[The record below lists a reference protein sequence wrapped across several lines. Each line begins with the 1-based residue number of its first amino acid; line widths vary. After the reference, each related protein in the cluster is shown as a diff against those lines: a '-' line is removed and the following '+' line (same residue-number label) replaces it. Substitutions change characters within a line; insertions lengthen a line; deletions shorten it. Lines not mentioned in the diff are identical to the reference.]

1 MIAGQRSD
9 SASLSAIRQD
19 LGLDKPKWKQ
29 YLKYLNDVSP
39 LSIHETLDHAGYLYL
54 DKSIYRPFKTIARF
68 NNHLCLVIKFPYLH
82 RSYQSKR
89 KVTDIISEALP
100 NTFILAIV
108 SIVFATI
115 LGIFSGIQVAV
126 HKDSWFDRAVLIFT
140 TLGMSLPSFFAAI
153 LIGWL
158 FAFVLGHYTHLN
170 LTGNLIVTDDFGEGT
185 HYQWKNIILPAFTL
199 GIRPL
204 SIFIQLTRNSL
215 LESLSQDYIRTARA
229 KGLTETK
236 VIYKHALKN
245 ALNPVITS
253 VSGWFASLMAGVVFI
268 EYIFAWKGLGYVIV
282 DALTNYDLPLVLGC
296 VMTIS
301 VIFVLINIIVDFLYV
316 LIDPRVK
323 LY

>member
-1 MIAGQRSD
+1 MMAGQRSD
-9 SASLSAIRQD
+9 SASISVIRQD
-19 LGLDKPKWKQ
+19 LGLNKPKWKQ
-29 YLKYLNDVSP
+29 YFKYLNDVSP
-39 LSIHETLDHAGYLYL
+39 LSVHETTNQAGYLYL
-54 DKSIYRPFKTIARF
+54 DKTIYKPFIKIAGL
-68 NNHLCLVIKFPYLH
+68 NKHMCLVIKFPYLH

-89 KVTDIISEALP
+89 KVTDIIRETLP
-100 NTFILAIV
+100 NTFILATV

-115 LGIFSGIQVAV
+115 LGIFFGIQVAI
-126 HKDSWFDRAVLIFT
+126 HKDTWIDRAVLIFT

-153 LIGWL
+153 LIGWI

-170 LTGNLIVTDDFGEGT
+170 LTGNLVVLDDYGDGI
-185 HYQWKNIILPAFTL
+185 HYEWKNIILPAFTL

-229 KGLTETK
+229 KGLNETK

-253 VSGWFASLMAGVVFI
+253 ISGWFASLMAGVVFI
-268 EYIFAWKGLGYVIV
+268 EYIFAWKGLGYIIV
-282 DALTNYDLPLVLGC
+282 DGLTNYDLPLVLGC

-301 VIFVLINIIVDFLYV
+301 VIFVIINIVVDFLYA